1 MTERKRDAARQ
12 SPTKPEESKTNA
24 GGTVGRRSFLKGV
37 ELFAGG
43 TAAGA
48 VASPLLGSSKAQA
61 EAKAQAGAK
70 ARVSAP
76 PPPAEIDGVTT

>member
-24 GGTVGRRSFLKGV
+24 GGTVGRRSFLKGA

-48 VASPLLGSSKAQA
+48 VASPLLGSSKAQTA
-61 EAKAQAGAK
+61 AK
-70 ARVSAP
+70 ARFSAP
-76 PPPAEIDGVTT
+76 PRPAEIDGVTTWRIR

>member
-12 SPTKPEESKTNA
+12 SPTKAEESKTNA

-61 EAKAQAGAK
+61 EAQAEAK